1 MQFVMDVPAED
12 KLISAEDKLMQHL
25 FTGYVCS
32 IPILPEFNFSQVLSK
47 LFETKVPWILKS
59 VSHIPKKIFHLIQL
73 KPFKIN

>member
-47 LFETKVPWILKS
+47 LFETKVPWIFKVWL
-59 VSHIPKKIFHLIQL
+59 SHSKKNISFDSIKAL
-73 KPFKIN
+73 

>member
-1 MQFVMDVPAED
+1 MQFVMDVPAKD

-47 LFETKVPWILKS
+47 LFETKVP
-59 VSHIPKKIFHLIQL
+59 
-73 KPFKIN
+73 

>member
-32 IPILPEFNFSQVLSK
+32 IPIIPEFNFSQVLSK

-59 VSHIPKKIFHLIQL
+59 GSHIPKKIFHLIQL